1 VRISLT
7 INDKQHEL
15 EVDSTDS
22 LLKVLRNKLGLM
34 GTKEGCGEG
43 DCGVCTVLLDK
54 KPVYSCLVLAVE
66 ADGHEVITIEGVAQ
80 IDKWRLLQEQMVKSG
95 AVQCGFCAP
104 GMVLT
109 ALSVIDENPAITPE
123 ELKRAMAG
131 NLCRCGTYMRVLEA
145 VLEYKVASSD
155 TGLKQ

>member
-1 VRISLT
+1 VRITLT

-15 EVDSTDS
+15 EVDTTDS

-43 DCGVCTVLLDK
+43 DCGVCTVLLDN

-66 ADGHEVITIEGVAQ
+66 ADGHEVITIEGVAR

-109 ALSVIDENPAITPE
+109 ALSVIDENPAITPG
-123 ELKRAMAG
+123 ELKRALAG
-131 NLCRCGTYMRVLEA
+131 NLCRCGTYTRVLEA

>member
-1 VRISLT
+1 MRISLT
-7 INDKQHEL
+7 INDKQHQL

-131 NLCRCGTYMRVLEA
+131 NLCRCGTYT
-145 VLEYKVASSD
+145 SP
-155 TGLKQ
+155 LKRYWNTRLHQATQA